1 MRFRLAA
8 VLLGFVLLTAA
19 PASAQ
24 VWDSP
29 MLAPPAP
36 EMGYGFYLFEPAGA
50 DLGLLGTWRSP
61 GTRNIR
67 VRFGLADGVGGDDV
81 AVVFGGDYSSLL
93 RGPTPDFP
101 LQVGWVI
108 GAGLA
113 FADNLSFSAP
123 FGATFGVPLDLED
136 LRLIPYVTPRVVFDA
151 YFGNDDADADSDLN
165 FTMDLGLDVRVG
177 PTWAIRFGATLI
189 DRDAVA
195 IGVVF

>member
-36 EMGYGFYLFEPAGA
+36 EMGYGFYLFEPPGA

-61 GTRNIR
+61 ATRNVR
-67 VRFGLADGVGGDDV
+67 VRFGLADSNTDDV

-113 FADNLSFSAP
+113 FADDLAFSAP

-151 YFGNDDADADSDLN
+151 FFDDNDGGDDTNLDFA
-165 FTMDLGLDVRVG
+165 FDLGLDARIG
-177 PTWAIRFGATLI
+177 PTWGIRFGATI
-189 DRDAVA
+189 GDREAIA

>member
-61 GTRNIR
+61 ATRNVR
-67 VRFGLADGVGGDDV
+67 VRFGLADGHGDNV

-113 FADNLSFSAP
+113 FADDLAFSAP

-151 YFGNDDADADSDLN
+151 FFDDNEASDDTNLD
-165 FTMDLGLDVRVG
+165 FAFDLGLDARIG
-177 PTWAIRFGATLI
+177 PTWGMRFGATI
-189 DRDAVA
+189 GDREAIA